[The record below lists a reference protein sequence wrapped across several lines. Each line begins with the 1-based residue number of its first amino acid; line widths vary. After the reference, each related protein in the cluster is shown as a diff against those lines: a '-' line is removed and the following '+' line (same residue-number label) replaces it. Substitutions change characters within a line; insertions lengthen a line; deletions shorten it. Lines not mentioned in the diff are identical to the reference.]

1 MVQNYADVAGGR
13 CGARTKQ
20 ESFTKTSGKNRYD
33 SVHSKRVR
41 DVSTVGITCNNGDI
55 NIFVLCRS

>member
-20 ESFTKTSGKNRYD
+20 ESFTKTSGQTGTIK
-33 SVHSKRVR
+33 
-41 DVSTVGITCNNGDI
+41 STQNVPVMLAPLELHVTMAI
-55 NIFVLCRS
+55 